1 MIGNCTV
8 ILITDLF
15 AMLHQDVL
23 INTTFFGEAE
33 SANDTVHLLGIRGVL
48 RGVHVGYEAPENL

>member
-1 MIGNCTV
+1 
-8 ILITDLF
+8 LITDLF

-48 RGVHVGYEAPENL
+48 RGVHVGYEAPEKL